1 MRYAKLFEQFIAEGK
16 PIPMDTPNEFAY
28 ADFKKW
34 INKNTSSVKKQ
45 MLAHG
50 SDSGK
55 MFMTLSA
62 LWYKWAHE
70 NAKDFTHITDK
81 SKFGRALMV
90 LMVNDNLIFDKAKW
104 KATNKISNVK
114 EALQKDGHVYN
125 LEEVGELDA
134 SNRGGIPM
142 DKAYVGK
149 DGILGKDSTYI
160 SWPEIKRLMK
170 KYVR

>member
-1 MRYAKLFEQFIAEGK
+1 MNK
-16 PIPMDTPNEFAY
+16 PIPMSTPNESAY
-28 ADFKKW
+28 SDFKKW

-62 LWYKWAHE
+62 LWYKWAYE

-104 KATNKISNVK
+104 KATNKINHVK

-125 LEEVGELDA
+125 VEEVGELYA
-134 SNRGGIPM
+134 MSRGGVPM
-142 DKAYVGK
+142 AKAYVGK
-149 DGILGKDSTYI
+149 DGILGNNNTYI
-160 SWPEIKRLMK
+160 SWSEIKRFMG
-170 KYVR
+170 KYAR

>member
-1 MRYAKLFEQFIAEGK
+1 MNK
-16 PIPMDTPNEFAY
+16 PIPMSTPNESAY
-28 ADFKKW
+28 SDFKKW
-34 INKNTSSVKKQ
+34 IDKNTSSVKKQ
-45 MLAHG
+45 MLSHG

-104 KATNKISNVK
+104 KATNKINHVK
-114 EALQKDGHVYN
+114 ESKMSEAVQKNGHVYN
-125 LEEVGELDA
+125 VEEVGESYA
-134 SNRGGIPM
+134 MSRGGVPM
-142 DKAYVGK
+142 AKAYVGK
-149 DGILGKDSTYI
+149 DGILGNNNTYI
-160 SWPEIKRLMK
+160 SWSEIKRFMG
-170 KYVR
+170 KYSR